1 MANQRK
7 NNNKMNMNMSRPS
20 MLWLYGLIGAF
31 IIGYYVFGDV
41 NDTPVPSDWATV
53 ERMVEKGEV
62 EKIQVVNRD
71 QAQVFLKKEAVE
83 QYRRDTVDKR
93 FRRLPETG
101 VQLLFTI
108 GSVDSFRE
116 DLKAAE
122 QQSGQVVPVVYE
134 NKANDWTNVLINLL
148 PWVLI
153 IGVWIFVMRS
163 MSRGAGGGAGGGI
176 MNVGKAK
183 AQVFDKDNS
192 KRVTFKDVAG
202 LEEAK
207 VEIME
212 IVDFLKKSDK
222 YKELGAKIPK
232 GALLVGP
239 PGTGKTLLANYW
251 GAMADNGQMSWER
264 FREIDYFIRF
274 DLQSIGTIA
283 FPLFCFLL
291 AEGFQHTRSKKRYIG
306 LMLAFALIS
315 EVPFDIG
322 FFSAYSRMEDT
333 FPFYL
338 KYQNVFFTLFLG
350 LLTLVCLERFS
361 CKSDLPVDRIKS
373 AVLQVLSV
381 VLFSGIAEGI
391 HCDYGMQGILFISAF
406 YICRNHRIYQV
417 LLFLLA
423 YMGTT
428 GNQPPL
434 CTLLACLLILL
445 YNGKRGKLKL
455 KYFFYVF
462 YPAHILVLYLIQI
475 GLGKYLLK

>member
-1 MANQRK
+1 MNEARENAEQIIDTLQEQSVEEKPRTYRNKAHKDSLKYMRSRK
-7 NNNKMNMNMSRPS
+7 HNVKKTREAIRKQLQYLRRDLSIVDS
-20 MLWLYGLIGAF
+20 ML
-31 IIGYYVFGDV
+31 
-41 NDTPVPSDWATV
+41 
-53 ERMVEKGEV
+53 
-62 EKIQVVNRD
+62 
-71 QAQVFLKKEAVE
+71 
-83 QYRRDTVDKR
+83 
-93 FRRLPETG
+93 
-101 VQLLFTI
+101 
-108 GSVDSFRE
+108 
-116 DLKAAE
+116 
-122 QQSGQVVPVVYE
+122 QSGQKLSQKQQLRLETLRKIYEQQKYMYDNHTHSVPDRIVSVSQPFIRPI
-134 NKANDWTNVLINLL
+134 V
-148 PWVLI
+148 
-153 IGVWIFVMRS
+153 R
-163 MSRGAGGGAGGGI
+163 
-176 MNVGKAK
+176 GKAG
-183 AQVFDKDNS
+183 
-192 KRVTFKDVAG
+192 KRVEF
-202 LEEAK
+202 
-207 VEIME
+207 
-212 IVDFLKKSDK
+212 
-222 YKELGAKIPK
+222 GAKLDRKINRIQFLSGNSLK
-232 GALLVGP
+232 VIAVLTMLIDHLCKIVLQWLLS
-239 PGTGKTLLANYW
+239 NYW

-322 FFSAYSRMEDT
+322 FFNAYSRMEGT

-462 YPAHILVLYLIQI
+462 YPAHILVLYLIQV

>member
-1 MANQRK
+1 MKSSAKKIELASVDDLFSTEEGRQDAK
-7 NNNKMNMNMSRPS
+7 
-20 MLWLYGLIGAF
+20 L
-31 IIGYYVFGDV
+31 
-41 NDTPVPSDWATV
+41 
-53 ERMVEKGEV
+53 
-62 EKIQVVNRD
+62 EKIQEIPLSELHPFRNHPFKVKD
-71 QAQVFLKKEAVE
+71 DEAMME
-83 QYRRDTVDKR
+83 TADSIKQYGVLVPAIARPD
-93 FRRLPETG
+93 PEG
-101 VQLLFTI
+101 
-108 GSVDSFRE
+108 G
-116 DLKAAE
+116 
-122 QQSGQVVPVVYE
+122 YE
-134 NKANDWTNVLINLL
+134 
-148 PWVLI
+148 
-153 IGVWIFVMRS
+153 
-163 MSRGAGGGAGGGI
+163 
-176 MNVGKAK
+176 
-183 AQVFDKDNS
+183 
-192 KRVTFKDVAG
+192 
-202 LEEAK
+202 
-207 VEIME
+207 
-212 IVDFLKKSDK
+212 
-222 YKELGAKIPK
+222 
-232 GALLVGP
+232 LV
-239 PGTGKTLLANYW
+239 
-251 GAMADNGQMSWER
+251 
-264 FREIDYFIRF
+264 
-274 DLQSIGTIA
+274 
-283 FPLFCFLL
+283 FCFLL

>member
-1 MANQRK
+1 MSLDRK
-7 NNNKMNMNMSRPS
+7 INRIQFLSGNSLKVIAVLT
-20 MLWLYGLIGAF
+20 MLIDHLCKIVLQWLL
-31 IIGYYVFGDV
+31 
-41 NDTPVPSDWATV
+41 S
-53 ERMVEKGEV
+53 
-62 EKIQVVNRD
+62 
-71 QAQVFLKKEAVE
+71 
-83 QYRRDTVDKR
+83 
-93 FRRLPETG
+93 
-101 VQLLFTI
+101 
-108 GSVDSFRE
+108 
-116 DLKAAE
+116 
-122 QQSGQVVPVVYE
+122 
-134 NKANDWTNVLINLL
+134 
-148 PWVLI
+148 
-153 IGVWIFVMRS
+153 
-163 MSRGAGGGAGGGI
+163 
-176 MNVGKAK
+176 
-183 AQVFDKDNS
+183 
-192 KRVTFKDVAG
+192 
-202 LEEAK
+202 
-207 VEIME
+207 
-212 IVDFLKKSDK
+212 
-222 YKELGAKIPK
+222 
-232 GALLVGP
+232 
-239 PGTGKTLLANYW
+239 NYW
-251 GAMADNGQMSWER
+251 GPMVDNEQMSWER
-264 FREIDYFIRF
+264 FQEIDNLIRF

-315 EVPFDIG
+315 EIPFDIG

>member
-1 MANQRK
+1 MQEE
-7 NNNKMNMNMSRPS
+7 
-20 MLWLYGLIGAF
+20 
-31 IIGYYVFGDV
+31 V
-41 NDTPVPSDWATV
+41 N
-53 ERMVEKGEV
+53 EKTISLCIKGG
-62 EKIQVVNRD
+62 KIT
-71 QAQVFLKKEAVE
+71 AQ
-83 QYRRDTVDKR
+83 
-93 FRRLPETG
+93 
-101 VQLLFTI
+101 I
-108 GSVDSFRE
+108 
-116 DLKAAE
+116 LKAALIKLLAE
-122 QQSGQVVPVVYE
+122 MDKKKQQEKGKGQC
-134 NKANDWTNVLINLL
+134 
-148 PWVLI
+148 
-153 IGVWIFVMRS
+153 
-163 MSRGAGGGAGGGI
+163 
-176 MNVGKAK
+176 
-183 AQVFDKDNS
+183 
-192 KRVTFKDVAG
+192 KR
-202 LEEAK
+202 
-207 VEIME
+207 
-212 IVDFLKKSDK
+212 
-222 YKELGAKIPK
+222 
-232 GALLVGP
+232 
-239 PGTGKTLLANYW
+239 TGK
-251 GAMADNGQMSWER
+251 QS
-264 FREIDYFIRF
+264 IRF